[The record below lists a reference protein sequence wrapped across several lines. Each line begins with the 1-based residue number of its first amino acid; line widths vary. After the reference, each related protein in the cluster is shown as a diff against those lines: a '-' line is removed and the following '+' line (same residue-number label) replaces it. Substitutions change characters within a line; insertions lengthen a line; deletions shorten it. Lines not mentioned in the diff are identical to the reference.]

1 MAREL
6 GVDHKT
12 LFRWANDVG
21 LDHHA
26 LSLEASERN
35 RTAAAAKNARVALD
49 RAEARERVITRL
61 LRTLAFATELRKVRE
76 QDPLELEAGG
86 IEDGEYEEID
96 DGGDAE
102 VA

>member
-1 MAREL
+1 
-6 GVDHKT
+6 
-12 LFRWANDVG
+12 
-21 LDHHA
+21 
-26 LSLEASERN
+26 
-35 RTAAAAKNARVALD
+35 
-49 RAEARERVITRL
+49 VIARL